1 MLNKRSFLKKAA
13 AAVATMVLAPRA
25 GFAGDDNPQ
34 AFIQTLGNRA
44 IQTFSQKAD
53 KVQAKEK
60 FRTLLTEGFDLPYIA
75 RLVVAR
81 HWNAASEPQRA
92 EYVKLFERIIIDTY
106 AGRFAEY
113 SGETFRITGSTP
125 AGDTD
130 TNVGTQILRPSG
142 PPIVVEWRVRKGGA
156 GLKIIDVA
164 VEGVSMV
171 VTQRSEYAAVIEAAG
186 GRFDGLLAM
195 LRSKLS
201 SLPG

>member
-1 MLNKRSFLKKAA
+1 MLNKRSFLKAA
-13 AAVATMVLAPRA
+13 AAVATTAMAPRVS
-25 GFAGDDNPQ
+25 FADDDSAQ

-53 KVQAKEK
+53 KAQSKEK
-60 FRTLLTEGFDLPYIA
+60 FRTLLSEGFDLPYIA

-81 HWNAASEPQRA
+81 HWNAASEAQRA

-113 SGETFRITGSTP
+113 AGETFKITGSVS
-125 AGDTD
+125 AGGGD

-142 PPIVVEWRVRKGGA
+142 PPIAVEWRVRKGGS

-186 GRFDGLLAM
+186 GRFDGLLTV
-195 LRSKLS
+195 LRDKLPRA
-201 SLPG
+201 PG